1 MFKKREKKQKRYNF
15 RQMGTR
21 RLFIF
26 ALVAS
31 IFPSVWITISA
42 FTKFIEWYIVI
53 LFYTVVLLFLAFIV
67 NEYFNKEVSEKVN
80 EIFKNEEIIS
90 RELIKINTEEKLK
103 NVLSLEFERSQ
114 QSQMLSTVVF
124 FDVDDLGEVNKTFD
138 IFTGDK
144 VLIDI
149 VKVTKAFIQEN
160 SILASNGCQVA
171 RVKGDTFAIVMPN
184 VSHTVA
190 YDITNQLRDRI
201 HNIKYAKVK
210 DQDKERE
217 INVTCRYVVL
227 SIDQWQSEDKFV
239 HLAYEKLKLAKDYGK
254 GTIL

>member
-1 MFKKREKKQKRYNF
+1 MFKKREAEHKRYNF

-21 RLFIF
+21 RLIIF

-31 IFPSVWITISA
+31 IFPSVLLTISE

-53 LFYTVVLLFLAFIV
+53 LFYTVVLLFLAFVV
-67 NEYFNKEVSEKVN
+67 NEYFNREVSEKVN

-103 NVLSLEFERSQ
+103 NVLSLEFERSHQ
-114 QSQMLSTVVF
+114 TQILSTVVF
-124 FDVDDLGEVNKTFD
+124 FDVDDLGEVNKKFD
-138 IFTGDK
+138 VFTGDK

-149 VKVTKAFIQEN
+149 VKITKAFIQEN
-160 SILASNGCQVA
+160 KTLSANGCQVA

-184 VSHTVA
+184 VTQTVA
-190 YDITNQLRDRI
+190 YEITNQLRDRI
-201 HNIKYAKVK
+201 HSIKYAEIK
-210 DQDKERE
+210 DQDKESE

-239 HLAYEKLKLAKDYGK
+239 HLAYEQLKLAKDYGK